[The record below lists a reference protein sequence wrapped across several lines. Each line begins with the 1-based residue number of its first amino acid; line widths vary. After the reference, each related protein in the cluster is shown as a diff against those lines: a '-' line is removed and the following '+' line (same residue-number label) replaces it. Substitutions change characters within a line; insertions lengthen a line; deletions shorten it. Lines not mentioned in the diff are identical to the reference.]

1 MAKAR
6 VVEVLLTSLLVVQV
20 GFFILKNIKKF
31 NASGGP
37 AGQLPAFGG
46 GQNHPHQTRRR
57 FLGRGTLPRGIIGI
71 PVQCYSIY

>member
-57 FLGRGTLPRGIIGI
+57 FLGRGR
-71 PVQCYSIY
+71 

>member
-20 GFFILKNIKKF
+20 VFFILKNIKKF

-57 FLGRGTLPRGIIGI
+57 FLGRGVVVVVVEIS
-71 PVQCYSIY
+71 PVLTYIKH